1 MGYILLALG
10 MGSHIG
16 VQSSLYYVCGYILVT
31 ITLFVTLAQLRK
43 SGDEVV
49 NLEDLKGLYSLHPG
63 YAVVIT
69 VSLFSL
75 IGVPPIIGFLMKM
88 QLIMSLLEQ
97 NLQEIAIMAV
107 FGSVL
112 GAYYYLNIIQLMLF
126 HQPEENANVLQV
138 HSSWAVSA
146 LLGFTTISL
155 IVLSLKPQP
164 LFELIQLMA

>member
-1 MGYILLALG
+1 
-10 MGSHIG
+10 
-16 VQSSLYYVCGYILVT
+16 
-31 ITLFVTLAQLRK
+31 
-43 SGDEVV
+43 
-49 NLEDLKGLYSLHPG
+49 
-63 YAVVIT
+63 
-69 VSLFSL
+69 
-75 IGVPPIIGFLMKM
+75 MKM